1 MEGRGLA
8 EDSIFVYFYL
18 TGRVRCFSTAVSPKH
33 LGYGIASGVGN
44 IVCAAVGTAG
54 ILVLAPTAG
63 LGVGLAQGGILGGAV
78 GLVGG
83 EITNILLHLRD
94 AVYHYIEA

>member
-1 MEGRGLA
+1 M
-8 EDSIFVYFYL
+8 FYFISP
-18 TGRVRCFSTAVSPKH
+18 GACAVFATAVSPKH

-44 IVCAAVGTAG
+44 IVGAALGTAG

-83 EITNILLHLRD
+83 EITNIILHLRD

>member
-1 MEGRGLA
+1 M
-8 EDSIFVYFYL
+8 
-18 TGRVRCFSTAVSPKH
+18 
-33 LGYGIASGVGN
+33 GYGIASGVGN
-44 IVCAAVGTAG
+44 IVGAAVGTAG

-83 EITNILLHLRD
+83 EIANIYYVFVAPSITTLRPNN
-94 AVYHYIEA
+94 ALFFVLS

>member
-1 MEGRGLA
+1 M
-8 EDSIFVYFYL
+8 
-18 TGRVRCFSTAVSPKH
+18 RCFSTAVSPKH

-44 IVCAAVGTAG
+44 IVGAAVGTAG